1 MTNTLNHTWK
11 QTSNLYNNE
20 AETLHGHT
28 KEFPS
33 LLGLL
38 HSGPV
43 EASAWSSRTDPGRA
57 HYSNQ
62 VVR

>member
-1 MTNTLNHTWK
+1 MTNTLNHIRK

-33 LLGLL
+33 PLGLL

-43 EASAWSSRTDPGRA
+43 EASVRTSRTDPHRA